1 MNSKV
6 QTSVKVALLIT
17 SAFLTYL
24 IYSGIMEPIKFNEIY
39 DSRLC
44 EVTEQMENIREAQI
58 AYNREYGS
66 YCNDLQELVHFIDT
80 GVVSI
85 IERKD
90 TSFIY
95 YDKRYEKDM
104 NKDSVIIRV
113 LGQEPV
119 KAQVFGDCFEP
130 NSLLRIFGTDSLFTM
145 KAGKTEKQGVEV
157 ATFVIK
163 APFTTVFA
171 DVKDDYPD
179 QFSKVEDTC
188 WRIGDLH
195 KPITI
200 GNYENTNCKELD
212 DKALKFEKE
221 YDARLCAVTEQLD
234 DLADAQKLHFEQFG
248 FFADEFNG
256 LSDFMKTKDAAFVP
270 SRLQYISGT
279 KEAFSFNVK
288 IDTLVTEI
296 ADRIF
301 QFHNLEFSAPLSL
314 VFKDLKDSY
323 PDEYCEIANKS
334 WSVSINNNNPAIGNY
349 ENAKCKTE

>member
-24 IYSGIMEPIKFNEIY
+24 IYTGIMEPIKFNEIY

-248 FFADEFNG
+248 FFADEFDG
-256 LSDFMKTKDAAFVP
+256 LSDFMKAKDAAFVP

-279 KEAFSFNVK
+279 KEAYSFNVK
-288 IDTLVTEI
+288 IDTVIPNLGEPI
-296 ADRIF
+296 HL
-301 QFHNLEFSAPLSL
+301 HNLEFSAPLSA
-314 VFKDLKDSY
+314 VFKNLEDSY
-323 PDEYCEIANKS
+323 PDQYCEIAKKT

-349 ENAKCKTE
+349 ENATCKTE